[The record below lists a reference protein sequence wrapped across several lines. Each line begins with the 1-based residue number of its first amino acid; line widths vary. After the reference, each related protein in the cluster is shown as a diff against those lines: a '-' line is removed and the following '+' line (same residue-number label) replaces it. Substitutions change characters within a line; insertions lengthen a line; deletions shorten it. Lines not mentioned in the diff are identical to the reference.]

1 MTERIGTVR
10 LKETDS
16 AGTGTAGM
24 SSAETG
30 SGGEPVLAVR
40 HLELD
45 IVSGRQSVP
54 ILRDVS
60 FTVGDREL
68 RGIAGESGAGKS
80 MTMYCLT
87 SLLPRRTT
95 RVRGEILFRGE
106 DGTCTDLLKLS
117 WKERQRFSAEHTCL
131 ILQDSIN
138 ALNPFERIEAQW
150 LETVLL
156 HDPGQNRTAVRER
169 ILRQLDT
176 FGIHGGEE
184 VLRKYPHQLSG
195 GMRQRIA
202 IAMALESPAKL
213 LIADEPTTSLD
224 TINQRKIVEFIVEL
238 CRRRGLAML
247 YITHNLGIVQ
257 AVCDTVT
264 VMKDGRIIEQG
275 RTAEVFSDPQAAYTK
290 TLLEG
295 TRSLQ
300 K

>member
-1 MTERIGTVR
+1 MT
-10 LKETDS
+10 
-16 AGTGTAGM
+16 
-24 SSAETG
+24 
-30 SGGEPVLAVR
+30 EPVLEVR
-40 HLELD
+40 NLNLD
-45 IVSGRQSVP
+45 IVKDRRAIP

-60 FTVGDREL
+60 FSVEEGEL

-87 SLLPRRTT
+87 SLLPRRT
-95 RVRGEILFRGE
+95 VQIRGEILFREE
-106 DGTCTDLLKLS
+106 DGSRTDLLKLP
-117 WKERQRFSAEHTCL
+117 WKERQRFSASHTCL

-138 ALNPFERIEAQW
+138 ALNPFERIDAQW
-150 LETVLL
+150 METALL
-156 HDPGQNRTAVRER
+156 HRPGGNRDEIRGR
-169 ILRQLDT
+169 ILRQLNT

-224 TINQRKIVEFIVEL
+224 TINQRRIVEFIVEL
-238 CRRRGLAML
+238 CRERGLSML

-257 AVCDTVT
+257 AICGTVT

-275 RTAEVFSDPQAAYTK
+275 RTDEVFADPQAAYTK
-290 TLLEG
+290 ALLEG
-295 TRSLQ
+295 TKSLQ
-300 K
+300 R

>member
-1 MTERIGTVR
+1 MTEKMRP
-10 LKETDS
+10 
-16 AGTGTAGM
+16 A
-24 SSAETG
+24 AEKA
-30 SGGEPVLAVR
+30 SGRAASPILEVR

-45 IVSGRQSVP
+45 ILKGRESIP
-54 ILRDVS
+54 ILRDIS
-60 FTVGDREL
+60 FSVGEGEM

-95 RVRGEILFRGE
+95 RVRGEILFREE
-106 DGTCTDLLKLS
+106 DGSYTDLLKLPE
-117 WKERQRFSAEHTCL
+117 KERQRFSAAHTCL

-138 ALNPFERIEAQW
+138 ALNPFERIGDQW
-150 LETVLL
+150 METVLL
-156 HDPGQNRTAVRER
+156 HQPAGEKSRIRER
-169 ILRQLDT
+169 ILQQLDT

-202 IAMALESPAKL
+202 IAMALESPARL

-224 TINQRKIVEFIVEL
+224 TINQRRIVEFIVGL
-238 CRRRGLAML
+238 CRERGLAML

-257 AVCDTVT
+257 AICDTVT
-264 VMKDGRIIEQG
+264 VMKDGQIIEQG
-275 RTAEVFSDPQAAYTK
+275 STAGVFAEPQAAYTRL
-290 TLLEG
+290 LLEG

>member
-1 MTERIGTVR
+1 MTEAI
-10 LKETDS
+10 LE
-16 AGTGTAGM
+16 
-24 SSAETG
+24 
-30 SGGEPVLAVR
+30 VR
-40 HLELD
+40 HLNLD
-45 IVSGRQSVP
+45 IVNGRKSIP

-60 FTVGDREL
+60 FSVRDGEL

-87 SLLPRRTT
+87 SLLPRKTVRTE
-95 RVRGEILFRGE
+95 GEILFRDE
-106 DGTCTDLLKLS
+106 DGSTTDLLKLP
-117 WKERQRFSAEHTCL
+117 WKERQRFSASHTCL

-138 ALNPFERIEAQW
+138 ALNPFERIETQW
-150 LETVLL
+150 TETALL
-156 HDPGQNRTAVRER
+156 HAPGEDRAAIRDR
-169 ILRQLDT
+169 ILQQLDV
-176 FGIHGGEE
+176 FGIQGGEE

-202 IAMALESPAKL
+202 IAMALESRAKL

-224 TINQRKIVEFIVEL
+224 TINQRRIVEFIVEL
-238 CRRRGLAML
+238 CKKRGLAML

-257 AVCDTVT
+257 AVCGTVT

-275 RTAEVFSDPQAAYTK
+275 RTADVFANPQAEYTR

-300 K
+300 R

>member
-1 MTERIGTVR
+1 MTEKNQV
-10 LKETDS
+10 S
-16 AGTGTAGM
+16 AAGQ
-24 SSAETG
+24 SAVNAEMPER
-30 SGGEPVLAVR
+30 EPVLIVR
-40 HLELD
+40 NLELD
-45 IVSGRQSVP
+45 ILKGKETFP

-60 FTVGDREL
+60 FSVGPGER

-87 SLLPRRTT
+87 SLLPRKNT
-95 RVRGEILFRGE
+95 RVRGEILFRRS
-106 DGTCTDLLKLS
+106 DGSYTDLLKLS
-117 WKERQRFSAEHTCL
+117 WKERQRFSADHTCL

-138 ALNPFERIEAQW
+138 ALNPFERIETQW
-150 LETVLL
+150 METVLL
-156 HDPGQNRTAVRER
+156 HRPGQDRAEVRDR

-202 IAMALESPAKL
+202 IAMALESKARL

-224 TINQRKIVEFIVEL
+224 TINQRKIVDFIVQL
-238 CRRRGLAML
+238 CRDRGLATL

-275 RTAEVFSDPQAAYTK
+275 LTESVFACPQAEYTR

-300 K
+300 R